1 MYYFRQSFATLLLM
15 KKRERERKK
24 NDPKLIFVTCIN
36 GIETVLMA
44 DEQIH
49 LYNKIMIFFSLILF
63 NSVNSMRWL
72 SSLIRLFS
80 LSLALCID
88 LRTLRKCDLIDV
100 YICYILMNEKR
111 LVYTYICNVS
121 RTSYFRCTLN

>member
-1 MYYFRQSFATLLLM
+1 M

-63 NSVNSMRWL
+63 NSVNSMR
-72 SSLIRLFS
+72 
-80 LSLALCID
+80 
-88 LRTLRKCDLIDV
+88 
-100 YICYILMNEKR
+100 
-111 LVYTYICNVS
+111 
-121 RTSYFRCTLN
+121 